1 MVLRSAQR
9 RYMER
14 DRGIS
19 REWFE
24 HIRAIEHFRS
34 IQTRN
39 TTVFLV
45 SRAEQE
51 SAGVPAVQS

>member
-14 DRGIS
+14 NRGVS
-19 REWFE
+19 RERSE
-24 HIRAIEHFRS
+24 HVRAVEYLGS

-39 TTVFLV
+39 TTVFPV
-45 SRAEQE
+45 SRTEQE
-51 SAGVPAVQS
+51 SAGVAAIQS